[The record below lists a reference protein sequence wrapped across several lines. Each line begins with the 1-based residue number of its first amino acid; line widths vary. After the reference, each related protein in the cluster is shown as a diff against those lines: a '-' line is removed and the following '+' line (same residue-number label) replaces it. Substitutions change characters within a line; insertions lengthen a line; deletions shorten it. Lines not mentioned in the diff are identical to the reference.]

1 MFEYLFARHR
11 NDYIRLALHHK
22 TSPDRIWRLAHG
34 HSAENSKDTQILHD
48 LLDLGIIYRHK
59 RSRKAEDYVMDD
71 E

>member
-34 HSAENSKDTQILHD
+34 HSAKTDTDREILHD
-48 LLDLGIIYRHK
+48 LLDLGIIHHHHH
-59 RSRKAEDYVMDD
+59 SHKAEDYVMGDK
-71 E
+71 